1 MSIDKLSLHIHEDID
16 LGIQIFYKQCDSI
29 LYTAHGHSFYEIF
42 CVTSG
47 EATHWCNETSTKIKK
62 GSLIFIRPRDFHQYL
77 NTSPDFSFYNLVI
90 STETAD
96 KIFSLY
102 DEALINNNL
111 LNKEKPPEINLSEIQ
126 TDRLTEK
133 FLRDIET
140 TDLKIRSLYNV
151 ELLTSILPLFIT
163 ADIYKKALFPQWFQ
177 ELIELIEQDKNYTKG
192 ITHIYSMATRSR
204 EHVSRNFKKYFNKT
218 PTDYI
223 NNKKIVYA
231 ANLLR
236 QTNIEII
243 DIGEMAGFNS
253 HSHFYHQ
260 FKKRF
265 NTSPKLYRAN
275 NSLLLEYM
283 EYNSEE

>member
-1 MSIDKLSLHIHEDID
+1 MSIDKLSLQIHDDID

-47 EATHWCNETSTKIKK
+47 TATHWCNNLSSSIKK
-62 GSLIFIRPRDFHQYL
+62 GSLIFIRPEDFHQYKD
-77 NTSPDFSFYNLVI
+77 NSDDFSFYNLVI
-90 STETAD
+90 SSETAE

-102 DEALINNNL
+102 DKDLITTNL
-111 LNKEKPPEINLSEIQ
+111 LNRERPPEINLSEIQ
-126 TDRLTEK
+126 TDRLAEK

-140 TDLKIRSLYNV
+140 IDLKVRSLYNV
-151 ELLTSILPLFIT
+151 EILTSILPLFI
-163 ADIYKKALFPQWFQ
+163 AKDIYKKDRYPLWFQ
-177 ELIELIEQDKNYTKG
+177 ELIELIEEDKNYTKG
-192 ITHIYSMATRSR
+192 IEHLYSMATRSR

-218 PTDYI
+218 PTEYI
-223 NNKKIVYA
+223 NNKKLLYS

-260 FKKRF
+260 FKKKF

-283 EYNSEE
+283 EFTNE